1 MIIVKNINKSFG
13 NQQVL
18 YDINCDF
25 LPGKNNLIIGLSGS
39 GKTVLLKC
47 MIGLHEA
54 DSGSIFFDNRSIT
67 TLTSHQLKEV
77 RQEIGVLFQGSALF
91 DSLNVA
97 ENVAFPLRMFSNKTR
112 REIDDRVNFCLDRVG
127 LQQALHKFPN
137 ELSGGMQK
145 RVAIARAIALNPK
158 YLFCDE
164 PNSGLDP
171 QTSIKIDQ
179 LIDDI
184 TKEYGITTVVN
195 THDMNSVIGIGD
207 HITFLYQGHVEW
219 EGDKNNILLTDNE
232 ALKSFLFSSP
242 IVQRA
247 AGMSEGKKPPSI
259 PLQGEEGKEAISQ
272 RLKVK
277 R

>member
-1 MIIVKNINKSFG
+1 MITVRNLNKSFG
-13 NQQVL
+13 TQQVL
-18 YDINCDF
+18 HDISCDF

-47 MIGLHEA
+47 LIGLHRP
-54 DSGSIFFDNRSIT
+54 DSGEILFDGRK
-67 TLTSHQLKEV
+67 TLDLSPTRLKLM

-97 ENVAFPLRMFSNKTR
+97 ENVAFPLRMFSRKSN
-112 REIDDRVNFCLDRVG
+112 REIEDRVNFCLDRVG
-127 LQQALHKFPN
+127 LQLALRKFPS

-219 EGDKNNILLTDNE
+219 QGNKDNILQTDNE

-242 IVQRA
+242 IVRRA
-247 AGMSEGKKPPSI
+247 ADNYTQK
-259 PLQGEEGKEAISQ
+259 
-272 RLKVK
+272 
-277 R
+277 

>member
-1 MIIVKNINKSFG
+1 MIAVKNLNKSFG
-13 NQQVL
+13 EQQVL
-18 YDINCDF
+18 FDINCEF
-25 LPGKNNLIIGLSGS
+25 QPGRNNLIIGLSGS

-47 MIGLHEA
+47 MIGLHTP
-54 DSGSIFFDNRSIT
+54 DSGEIFFNDRNT
-67 TLTSHQLKEV
+67 TRLTTSKLKQL

-97 ENVAFPLRMFSNKTR
+97 DNVAFPLRMFSNMTR
-112 REIDDRVNFCLDRVG
+112 REIDNRVNFCLDRVG
-127 LQQALHKFPN
+127 LEQALKKYPS

-171 QTSIKIDQ
+171 QTSIKIDE
-179 LIDDI
+179 LINDI
-184 TKEYGITTVVN
+184 TREYNITTVVN

-207 HITFLYQGHVEW
+207 QINFLYQGHVEW
-219 EGDKNNILLTDNE
+219 QGTKENILQTDNE

-242 IVQRA
+242 IVKRA
-247 AGMSEGKKPPSI
+247 AN
-259 PLQGEEGKEAISQ
+259 
-272 RLKVK
+272 R
-277 R
+277 